1 MILAATERAGA
12 DFLYTFDEKA
22 ARLEGVTLL

>member
-1 MILAATERAGA
+1 MILAAAERAGA
-12 DFLYTFDEKA
+12 GPLYTFDQNA